1 MILKRGNYADTLA
14 VNYAE
19 SHFSAWSAANVVFDV
34 CSSTNQARMKGGIY
48 DGDFLCFLVFSVEI
62 CVYSPVEVFTKGTKH
77 LLMDPGAASVPSWR

>member
-1 MILKRGNYADTLA
+1 MLDLDFCPDVAGWLAGWLEMILKRGNYADTLA

-48 DGDFLCFLVFSVEI
+48 DGDFLIVFSRFF
-62 CVYSPVEVFTKGTKH
+62 C
-77 LLMDPGAASVPSWR
+77 